1 MKIRLGILC
10 ALVLFGAT
18 GCSTFRALFDE
29 MPEETA
35 AKQAKAKQAADA
47 GEEWEDP
54 VAKLLK
60 PKRSKP
66 APLTVTSSL
75 SAEEKALV
83 ESEMGLGV
91 QARDEEKAVR
101 DRMKRDSETYED
113 WVFGGNPL
121 KNKER

>member
-10 ALVLFGAT
+10 GLVLFGVS
-18 GCSTFRALFDE
+18 GCGTFRALFDE
-29 MPEETA
+29 TPEEKTA
-35 AKQAKAKQAADA
+35 KLMKAKQAAAA

-54 VAKLLK
+54 VVKLLR

-83 ESEMGLGV
+83 ESETGLGIRA
-91 QARDEEKAVR
+91 QDEEKAVR

-121 KNKER
+121 KN

>member
-1 MKIRLGILC
+1 M
-10 ALVLFGAT
+10 
-18 GCSTFRALFDE
+18 
-29 MPEETA
+29 
-35 AKQAKAKQAADA
+35 
-47 GEEWEDP
+47 
-54 VAKLLK
+54 AKLLK

>member
-10 ALVLFGAT
+10 GLVLFGVS
-18 GCSTFRALFDE
+18 GCGTFRALFDE
-29 MPEETA
+29 TPEEKTA
-35 AKQAKAKQAADA
+35 KRMKAKQAAAA

-54 VAKLLK
+54 VVKLLR

-75 SAEEKALV
+75 SA
-83 ESEMGLGV
+83 
-91 QARDEEKAVR
+91 EEKAVR

-121 KNKER
+121 KN